1 VAPKPVT
8 VLPAGAPPPACSLA
22 NGAQSF
28 DGLDDWGAARPA
40 TLGSAAGMHP
50 LMGGPPVVTG
60 TPVQFSMEELSAF
73 DDQCDECPDD
83 EDADGILDLGPPLR
97 TDSPAHHIGSS
108 TPAPAPPDMPLPVPR
123 WWVVRSP
130 DGQYMDARSLTHDEW
145 ADLHHADFGL
155 HYHGDGTAGEIRAR
169 AALATLVAQIGAE
182 QRTAWAEQHAAAPVH
197 ARAPPGFVIAGD
209 SFELQRPVEMQRSV
223 AAQPAV
229 SDPPT
234 EAAAV
239 AAAATGED
247 ARACAG
253 SPGPGVA
260 TAAAAVSGSLTPPP
274 GPASPPGAIV
284 PRRSHQSART
294 IIDALRPD
302 IDSPVSIRAALQAS
316 GLRREVCSPRIGG
329 GGNGTRTKLTV
340 INEARALF
348 VLPPL
353 IDVDPASVARHQA
366 QYLARQAPMGAA
378 VPLSAAAPP
387 PATSSAASSPE
398 MSADEDEASPPTT
411 DDEGEGGAPP
421 QSAVSD
427 GAVVSDAVTDVSG
440 ITVGAI
446 LFEWPSRDS
455 LMACGMMALLLL
467 LTVGVIYV
475 AGAPPPVLAAAGSG
489 LVTSSGPMTSLA
501 RAFARAG
508 AGAGLMA
515 QATLA
520 ASQGAP
526 VQLFAGATSVALV
539 VHRFFEAEGW
549 RVLLFAVRLAA
560 ALSAAA
566 ARRAYRVMRA
576 SPGLA
581 VACGTGTARALSFS
595 L

>member
-1 VAPKPVT
+1 
-8 VLPAGAPPPACSLA
+8 
-22 NGAQSF
+22 
-28 DGLDDWGAARPA
+28 
-40 TLGSAAGMHP
+40 M
-50 LMGGPPVVTG
+50 
-60 TPVQFSMEELSAF
+60 
-73 DDQCDECPDD
+73 
-83 EDADGILDLGPPLR
+83 
-97 TDSPAHHIGSS
+97 
-108 TPAPAPPDMPLPVPR
+108 
-123 WWVVRSP
+123 
-130 DGQYMDARSLTHDEW
+130 
-145 ADLHHADFGL
+145 
-155 HYHGDGTAGEIRAR
+155 
-169 AALATLVAQIGAE
+169 
-182 QRTAWAEQHAAAPVH
+182 
-197 ARAPPGFVIAGD
+197 
-209 SFELQRPVEMQRSV
+209 
-223 AAQPAV
+223 
-229 SDPPT
+229 
-234 EAAAV
+234 
-239 AAAATGED
+239 
-247 ARACAG
+247 
-253 SPGPGVA
+253 
-260 TAAAAVSGSLTPPP
+260 
-274 GPASPPGAIV
+274 
-284 PRRSHQSART
+284 
-294 IIDALRPD
+294 
-302 IDSPVSIRAALQAS
+302 
-316 GLRREVCSPRIGG
+316 
-329 GGNGTRTKLTV
+329 